1 VPHAPAAPERAAV
14 LVIRAWLHGD
24 PPTLAARI
32 VSTLDVARPERST
45 RAVTGP
51 DGVSRA
57 VAEWLEELLSS
68 G

>member
-1 VPHAPAAPERAAV
+1 V

-51 DGVSRA
+51 DKISRA
-57 VAEWLEELLSS
+57 VAEWLEDLLSS